1 MLKGKVALVTG
12 GNRGLGR
19 EISLAL
25 AKKGASIAI
34 HYFEHRQL
42 AENLK
47 REIGNNSKVY
57 HADLINQKEISKFIN
72 RIENEMGKID
82 ILVNNFGPFI
92 YKEWEKITPEE
103 WDYIIKGNLYS
114 AFFCSKAV
122 IPGMRKRKWGRIINI
137 GYNRAEH
144 LTAFPNITPY
154 AIAKT
159 GLLILTRTMAQTEA
173 PYKITVN
180 MISPG
185 LIEKGFKL
193 KEFKIPMGR
202 YCTFKDIVE
211 AIIFLTSDSADYI
224 TGTNIIIGGGW
235 KI

>member
-25 AKKGASIAI
+25 AERGAKIAI
-34 HYFEHRQL
+34 HYFEHKRP
-42 AENLK
+42 AEKLK
-47 REIGNNSKVY
+47 KEIGNNAEIY
-57 HADLINQKEISKFIN
+57 RANLLNQEEISEFISK
-72 RIENEMGKID
+72 IEDEMGKID
-82 ILVNNFGPFI
+82 ILINNFGPFI
-92 YKEWEKITPEE
+92 YKKWEKITPEE

-114 AFFCSKAV
+114 AFLCSKAV

-137 GYNRAEH
+137 GYNRVEH

-159 GLLILTRTMAQTEA
+159 GLLIITRTMAQTEA

-180 MISPG
+180 MVSPG
-185 LIEKGFKL
+185 LMEKGIKP

-202 YCTFKDIVE
+202 HCTFEDIIE
-211 AIIFLTSDSADYI
+211 AITFLISDKADYI
-224 TGTNIIIGGGW
+224 TGTNIIVGGGW